1 MSKKIKHVTHKENY
15 IGNLQFDLP
24 AGLVVFLVAI
34 PLCLGIA
41 IGSQPDDPKLHF
53 PVFAGIISGIIGG
66 LIVPIL
72 SRAQLSVSGPAAG
85 LITIV
90 TGGIASIG
98 SFEGFLVAVFLGG
111 IIQILLGVF
120 RAGFVAYYIPSSVI
134 KGMLA
139 AIGIIF
145 ILKQIPHALGY
156 DLKFFTLKFQESAKN
171 ENTFTALLH
180 SLGHI
185 NWGALTV
192 TLTSL
197 GLMIG
202 WNYTPL
208 KNFRWVPS
216 ALIVVILGI
225 VMNEFVFTNLVPA
238 FKLNA
243 THRVNLPESNMLND
257 LTLLSGSV
265 FLASLVNWK
274 VWLTAVT
281 IGLIASVQAL
291 LTVEAVDK
299 IDPQKRKSPLNREL
313 IAQGMGNMVAGVIGG
328 LPITSVIVRSSA
340 SVSMGGRTKMV
351 AVFHGIFL
359 LLAILAIT
367 PYLNMIPMAS
377 LAAILLIVGYRLAKP
392 AVFKAIYRKGWEQF
406 APFLI
411 TIIAILLTDLLIGV
425 AIGIVIG
432 LFFVIRSNFHSSIS
446 VTKNGDHIIVRFNK
460 DASFLNKPI
469 LLETLESIEENSYVI
484 IDGTRAQYMD
494 SDISELLEEFEQ
506 EAKIK
511 NIEVEMRNVHKL
523 VPV

>member
-15 IGNLQFDLP
+15 LGNLQYDLP

-41 IGSQPDDPKLHF
+41 IGSQPSDANLKF

-66 LIVPIL
+66 LVVPWV

-85 LITIV
+85 LITVVIA
-90 TGGIASIG
+90 GITSIG
-98 SFEGFLVAVFLGG
+98 SFEGFLVAVLLGG

-145 ILKQIPHALGY
+145 ILKQIPHAVGY
-156 DLKFFTLKFQESAKN
+156 DFQFFSLKFQESRQN

-180 SLGHI
+180 ATQHI
-185 NWGALTV
+185 EWGAFII

-197 GLMIG
+197 GVMIG

-208 KNFRWVPS
+208 KNFRWIPS
-216 ALIVVILGI
+216 ALVVVILGVI
-225 VMNEFVFTNLVPA
+225 INEVFLSSMAPTL
-238 FKLNA
+238 KLNS
-243 THRVNLPESNMLND
+243 THRVNLPERNMLDD
-257 LTLLSGSV
+257 LTFFSLSV
-265 FLASLVNWK
+265 FMKSIGNIN
-274 VWLTAVT
+274 VWITAVT

-313 IAQGMGNMVAGVIGG
+313 IAQGLGNIAAGLVGG
-328 LPITSVIVRSSA
+328 LPVTSVIVRSSA

-351 AVFHGIFL
+351 AFFHGIFL
-359 LLAILAIT
+359 LISVLAIT
-367 PYLNMIPMAS
+367 YYLNMIPLAS

-392 AVFKAIYRKGWEQF
+392 AIFKSIYRKGWEQF

-411 TIIAILLTDLLIGV
+411 TIVAILLTDLLIGV

-446 VTKNGDHIIVRFNK
+446 VSKNGEHIIVRFNK

-523 VPV
+523 VPM